1 MFFFHGPYWIVYH
14 RLFENLFKLPDFAL
28 FRWTLLF
35 RSFYAP
41 LLISSLFVAHFFF
54 DSRLGKSISL
64 QHLFWFFEINF
75 SFSQFLQF
83 LSFFF
88 IHRYISLHPLF
99 LHLPNFFSKSQHSVF
114 LVDFSLLLLSSAPT
128 ASAGSS
134 SFSLS
139 PRVASHEQRDT
150 QDRPRGGSKQLFLL
164 GFHSVDR
171 SFAHNGY
178 RITRGWSSSPLANAL
193 LYPLARL
200 LIRALIKFT
209 MVNERTERMKRVR
222 KKEGKWKRRRWN
234 VVRFFR
240 MSWNV

>member
-41 LLISSLFVAHFFF
+41 LLISSLFTFFSLIQGLANLYRCNIF
-54 DSRLGKSISL
+54 SDSSRLIPTISL
-64 QHLFWFFEINF
+64 IFILLLHPSLYIPSPAAS
-75 SFSQFLQF
+75 SFTKFFLQIAAF
-83 LSFFF
+83 C
-88 IHRYISLHPLF
+88 
-99 LHLPNFFSKSQHSVF
+99 
-114 LVDFSLLLLSSAPT
+114 FSLLLLSSAPT

>member
-1 MFFFHGPYWIVYH
+1 MYPCSSSIVIYP
-14 RLFENLFKLPDFAL
+14 F
-28 FRWTLLF
+28 T
-35 RSFYAP
+35 RSFFIY
-41 LLISSLFVAHFFF
+41 
-54 DSRLGKSISL
+54 
-64 QHLFWFFEINF
+64 QMF
-75 SFSQFLQF
+75 S
-83 LSFFF
+83 
-88 IHRYISLHPLF
+88 P
-99 LHLPNFFSKSQHSVF
+99 KSQHSVS
-114 LVDFSLLLLSSAPT
+114 LVDFSLLLLSCAPT

-193 LYPLARL
+193 FYPLARL